1 MERKVWAYN
10 GADITINGGVNIST
24 DRYEETEKFNK
35 NNSDDTAIVT
45 GTAANID
52 DSWDFDQNN
61 SNVAVNYKGAS
72 TIEGDLISA
81 YDDKLVIKPLE
92 ESEIQTY
99 SATSRANTSNFINTK
114 GNAIAGN
121 GGKLSIDLG
130 DGGSWIGRADDYQD
144 AGGTSGEFSEQ
155 HVHFFKPAF
164 SSNIVHN
171 GEVNLTMCE
180 GSLWVWPD
188 RGG

>member
-1 MERKVWAYN
+1 M
-10 GADITINGGVNIST
+10 
-24 DRYEETEKFNK
+24 
-35 NNSDDTAIVT
+35 
-45 GTAANID
+45 
-52 DSWDFDQNN
+52 
-61 SNVAVNYKGAS
+61 
-72 TIEGDLISA
+72 
-81 YDDKLVIKPLE
+81 VIKPLE

>member
-35 NNSDDTAIVT
+35 NNSDDIVIVAS
-45 GTAANID
+45 TAANID
-52 DSWDFDQNN
+52 DRWDFDQNN

-99 SATSRANTSNFINTK
+99 SAASRANTSNFINIKATRLPVT
-114 GNAIAGN
+114 A
-121 GGKLSIDLG
+121 
-130 DGGSWIGRADDYQD
+130 
-144 AGGTSGEFSEQ
+144 
-155 HVHFFKPAF
+155 V
-164 SSNIVHN
+164 SSALI
-171 GEVNLTMCE
+171 
-180 GSLWVWPD
+180 
-188 RGG
+188 